1 MAIRAI
7 FASEAPQQRL
17 RRRQASL
24 NAARRRAD
32 TRRVPKRRTLAD
44 LARIEALDPGVR
56 IALEALG
63 YEIVSASAPAS
74 KRPDLRIVDEA
85 GLARIP
91 RDEATAGVP
100 IILLRSPRSAAPPD
114 PRIVASLAPPASL
127 QDLYAALQCALERKP
142 RHSPRVATG
151 LSGRCWHDTDF
162 WTGDVLSLSES
173 GCLFRGPRTFPLD
186 LEVTVLFSLPD
197 DEVVSSEA
205 RPTRRTGEDVGLEF
219 LRLDRESLAAIS
231 RYVMGRLT
239 AARTRS
245 NGQGI

>member
-1 MAIRAI
+1 M
-7 FASEAPQQRL
+7 S
-17 RRRQASL
+17 RRQPAL
-24 NAARRRAD
+24 KAGRRRAD
-32 TRRVPKRRTLAD
+32 TRRVVKRRTLLD
-44 LARIEALDPGVR
+44 LAGVETLDPGVR

-63 YEIVSASAPAS
+63 YEIVPAS
-74 KRPDLRIVDEA
+74 TPEPRRPDLRIVDEA

-91 RDEATAGVP
+91 RDEGTAGVP

-127 QDLYAALQCALERKP
+127 QDLYAVLQSALERTP
-142 RHSPRVATG
+142 RHSPRVTTG

-162 WTGDVLSLSES
+162 WTGAVVSLSES
-173 GCLFRGPRTFPLD
+173 GCLFRGARAFPLD
-186 LEVTVLFSLPD
+186 LDVTMLFSLPG

-231 RYVMGRLT
+231 RYVMERLT
-239 AARTRS
+239 AAS
-245 NGQGI
+245 APGNDQGP